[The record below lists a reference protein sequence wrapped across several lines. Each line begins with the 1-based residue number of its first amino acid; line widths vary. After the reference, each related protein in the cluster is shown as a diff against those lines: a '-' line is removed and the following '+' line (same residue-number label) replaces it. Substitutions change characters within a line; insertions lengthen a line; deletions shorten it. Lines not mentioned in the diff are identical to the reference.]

1 MTNLKKFLGSSKS
14 IPLVLLAA
22 CLIAFGLL
30 TPSLGFYQDDWH
42 FIYYA
47 QRGLNKL
54 WELSAYD
61 NRPFA
66 SWPYIAGFAALGFRP
81 LAWQIA
87 TLLIRWLTTVAF
99 WLLYRAL
106 WPKHE
111 KLAAIPALLFA
122 LYPLYT
128 LQPMAVT
135 YITHWVA
142 YLFYALSLWLMV
154 LGIRDPKRLWPL
166 LILSVALDGLQLFTI
181 EYFNGIELLRPF
193 ILWMALSNASAD
205 SRPRLKIV
213 TWAWLPYLG
222 ILGAFIFWRGFIFQS
237 PALDNNAPTVLHD
250 LLSTPLPT
258 LIYLISAAL
267 KDTLLI
273 LVGAWSETLAPAL
286 VDFSPAGLMILLVSV
301 LSFIGFYFYFKQ
313 TTDDVRRIAS
323 PLGTMFDGDASSEDQ
338 SRLNGPIPTGRCDA
352 PTDAP
357 PLRQML
363 LLGALGL
370 LLGPIPAW
378 VTKQPLYDTNP
389 LWNSR
394 LGMASMFG
402 AALVIVAL
410 VEWLA
415 RTRHQR
421 SLIYSLLLALSIGHL
436 LQVGNEYRYA
446 WQAQVS
452 FLNQLAWRAPS
463 IQAGTPL
470 ISEGELLSLMG
481 DYPTAFAVN
490 MLYQQPKESNQL
502 SLWYFPTYGTDNVAE
517 KLAAGGSLRAI
528 KFSMRFEGEV
538 AHSLVIWYDPTVS
551 ACLHIL
557 TPQDGESR
565 LYPDYLRKAAQT
577 SALERI
583 SPESNLN
590 TDFFQQA
597 LGTPENWCAYFQKAE
612 LAEQLGDWSEILQ
625 IWKSAQKLNL
635 SPTYGAEYLPFIRAN
650 LAIQNFAEA
659 QALTEAAN
667 HATSSQAMRQTL
679 CRPWLALRETGAG
692 PRSEVTDLLKCQ
704 P

>member
-47 QRGLNKL
+47 QRGLSKL

-87 TLLIRWLTTVAF
+87 TLLIRWLTTVAL
-99 WLLYRAL
+99 WMLYRTL

-111 KLAAIPALLFA
+111 KLVVIPALLFA

-142 YLFYALSLWLMV
+142 YLLYALSLWLMV
-154 LGIRDPKRLWPL
+154 LAVRDPKRLWPL
-166 LILSVALDGLQLFTI
+166 LVLSVVLDGLQLFTI
-181 EYFNGIELLRPF
+181 EYFNGIELLRPI

-205 SRPRLKIV
+205 SRPRLKTV
-213 TWAWLPYLG
+213 TWTWLPYLG
-222 ILGAFIFWRGFIFQS
+222 ILAAFIFWRGFIFQS
-237 PALDNNAPTVLHD
+237 PALDNNAPTVLRD
-250 LLSTPLPT
+250 LLSAPLST
-258 LIYLISAAL
+258 SIYLITSAL

-273 LVGAWSETLAPAL
+273 QVGAWSETLTPAL
-286 VDFSPAGLMILLVSV
+286 VDFSPAGLMILLVSM
-301 LSFIGFYFYFKQ
+301 LSFIGFYFYFKRL
-313 TTDDVRRIAS
+313 DISEEAS
-323 PLGTMFDGDASSEDQ
+323 PLQ
-338 SRLNGPIPTGRCDA
+338 
-352 PTDAP
+352 
-357 PLRQML
+357 QML

-370 LLGPIPAW
+370 VLGPIPAW

-421 SLIYSLLLALSIGHL
+421 ILVYSLLLALSVGYL
-436 LQVGNEYRYA
+436 LRSENDYRHA
-446 WQAQVS
+446 WETQVS

-463 IQAGTPL
+463 IEAGTP
-470 ISEGELLSLMG
+470 IVSEGELLSLMG
-481 DYPTAFAVN
+481 DYPTAFAMN
-490 MLYQQPKESNQL
+490 MVYRQPADSNQAL
-502 SLWYFPTYGTDNVAE
+502 LWYFPTYGNDNVSE
-517 KLAAGGSLRAI
+517 KLATGGTLREV
-528 KFSMRFEGEV
+528 KFSTSFEGE
-538 AHSLVIWYDPTVS
+538 ARNSLVIRYDTSVS

-590 TDFFQQA
+590 ADFFKQA
-597 LGTPENWCAYFQKAE
+597 LGASENWCAYFQKAE
-612 LAEQLGDWSEILQ
+612 LAEQLGDWNEVLQ

-635 SPTYGAEYLPFIRAN
+635 APTYGAEYLPFIRAN
-650 LAIQNFAEA
+650 IATENFVEA

-667 HATSSQAMRQTL
+667 RATSSQAMRQTL
-679 CRPWLALRETGAG
+679 CRPWLAVRETGAG
-692 PRSEVTDLLKCQ
+692 PKSEMMRLLKCQ